1 MQDMLFLFS
10 FMVIYEYFGYKL
22 ELGLVIGFRCLLC
35 DISYYF
41 YNLKYIFLYFNSPFT
56 YINIKIYLN
65 YLTISNHI
73 IIISNNNLA
82 QYHKY

>member
-22 ELGLVIGFRCLLC
+22 GLGLVIGFRCLLC

-41 YNLKYIFLYFNSPFT
+41 YNLK
-56 YINIKIYLN
+56 
-65 YLTISNHI
+65 
-73 IIISNNNLA
+73 
-82 QYHKY
+82 